1 MGMTAEEIKALSRT
15 DEGVFD
21 LNGMD
26 GNIYAA
32 AAEIYPVYAAFET
45 EKNKK
50 EGYPDIMAQMRV
62 WNNKVKADFS
72 FTNAAYYTDML
83 LKTIEKISPEIY
95 ENYRELLDMFRDAV
109 KKTLAEYYDVD
120 AECFKGDKSDADKFC
135 AAVKAACGQD
145 LLLAEKYQMCY

>member
-1 MGMTAEEIKALSRT
+1 MGMTAEEIKALSRNE
-15 DEGVFD
+15 EGVFD
-21 LNGMD
+21 LSGMG

-62 WNNKVKADFS
+62 WNANVKADFS
-72 FTNAAYYTDML
+72 FANAAAYAYML

-95 ENYRELLDMFRDAV
+95 ENYRELLDMFRDVV
-109 KKTLAEYYDVD
+109 KRTLAEYYD
-120 AECFKGDKSDADKFC
+120 AEAESFKGDKADADKFC
-135 AAVKAACGQD
+135 AAVKEACMQD
-145 LLLAEKYQMCY
+145 LLLAEKYQMCC